1 MIIKKLFNYIF
12 FYPLFYKV
20 NKIHYFKN
28 FKISNDY
35 QIKNLVLENNTY
47 FNKSINYFFD
57 SKEAEFFLP
66 INLLNKKFNLSK
78 SLLRLTFSNDF
89 SLLTKKRFNLYL
101 FFASILIKWKI
112 FISELQNFI
121 YNKLKIQSLEELIH
135 QNSGLS

>member
-20 NKIHYFKN
+20 NNIHYFKN
-28 FKISNDY
+28 FKISKDY

-66 INLLNKKFNLSK
+66 INLLNKNL
-78 SLLRLTFSNDF
+78 
-89 SLLTKKRFNLYL
+89 LY
-101 FFASILIKWKI
+101 
-112 FISELQNFI
+112 QN
-121 YNKLKIQSLEELIH
+121 QC
-135 QNSGLS
+135 